1 MPDTNKVFQT
11 RIQLKYDTYA
21 NWSRNNPILKAGEMA
36 IATVATGEQSMTN
49 LPNIVLKVGDGVSH
63 YNDLKFVSALAA
75 DVPGWAKESS
85 KPVYA
90 ASEITGLADYIAE
103 HSDFDTDTDT
113 QYRLVAVSGA
123 TYKYQLQSCTFANNA
138 WGDWANVDGQVID
151 FSGADTRLKSLEN
164 TVSGLTGASGGIQEA
179 INTAIQGLHTPEAG
193 VKGSGNGVNVTVKQ
207 AAGIV
212 TGVTVSVDDNT
223 YDTYGAANTVKD
235 ELNPLIT
242 AAQAQ
247 ADKGVADAA
256 AAKKAAD
263 DASAKVDNSIAAL
276 DYSDYAAGEATGT
289 TVSFVGTIS
298 ETDGVISA
306 EKRDLVFASAYNP
319 ETNKAATLRDIT
331 TAVADLSGA
340 MHYVGKKEKL
350 PTDVSGYKAG
360 DVIIVKSKEYV
371 FDGTKFDELGDE
383 EAIRTALASLHNE
396 STNTFAG
403 KTVKKVTQTQ
413 GVVSVEYQD
422 ISINGTQ
429 VQVPKADGSEGTE
442 NLNARL
448 DAIKAGAS
456 AEVTALEE
464 KVTANTTAINVL
476 KGDVKVVGSIDQKID
491 TAIKTLNTPDVGVKG
506 SGNGVNV
513 TVKQDAGIVTG
524 VTVSVD
530 ANTYDVYGAASDV
543 LGKDSDAAGAAT
555 VHGAN
560 KAAAEA
566 KAAADA
572 ASAQIDTSI
581 NGLNGTVQ
589 ATALSTTDGSFG
601 VLTKVVEEAGVI
613 NQEKSAEIIL
623 HKVAKSGKIDDLGQ
637 TAYIVFDC
645 GSSSVNI

>member
-1 MPDTNKVFQT
+1 MPDINKVFQT

-21 NWSRNNPILKAGEMA
+21 NWSTNNPVLKAGEMA
-36 IATVATGEQSMTN
+36 IATVAAGEQEMSN
-49 LPNIVLKVGDGVSH
+49 LPNIVLKVGDGVH
-63 YNDLKFVSALAA
+63 PYNELNFVSALAA
-75 DVPGWAKESS
+75 DVHKWAKEKT

-103 HSDFDTDTDT
+103 RSDFDTDT

-123 TYKYQLQSCTFANNA
+123 TYKYQLQSRAYANGA
-138 WGDWANVDGQVID
+138 WGEWANVDGQVID
-151 FSGADTRLKSLEN
+151 FSGADTRLKSLED
-164 TVSGLTGASGGIQEA
+164 TVAGLTGDSGSIKEDITAA
-179 INTAIQGLHTPEAG
+179 INGLDSTKSQVAG
-193 VKGSGNGVNVTVKQ
+193 ADGLALEVVQENGLIKSISGSI
-207 AAGIV
+207 AAG
-212 TGVTVSVDDNT
+212 T
-223 YDTYGAANTVKD
+223 YDAAGAAQGVKD

-263 DASAKVDNSIAAL
+263 DASAKVDNSIAGL
-276 DYSDYAAGEATGT
+276 DYTAYAAGEATGT

-319 ETNKAATLRDIT
+319 ETNKAATVADIT
-331 TAVADLSGA
+331 TAVADLNGA
-340 MHYVGKKEKL
+340 MHYVGKEEKL
-350 PTDVSGYKAG
+350 PTDVSSYKAG
-360 DVIIVKSKEYV
+360 DVIIVGIKEYV

-383 EAIRTALASLHNE
+383 GAIGTALAGLHGE
-396 STNTFAG
+396 STNTAG
-403 KTVKKVTQTQ
+403 KTVKKVTQTN
-413 GVVSVEYQD
+413 GTVTVEYQD

-429 VQVPKADGSEGTE
+429 VQVPKADGTQGTE
-442 NLNARL
+442 TLNARL

-456 AEVTALEE
+456 SDVSKLAERVDANAAAIETLNGGIEVAGSVE
-464 KVTANTTAINVL
+464 K
-476 KGDVKVVGSIDQKID
+476 KID
-491 TAIKTLNTPDVGVKG
+491 TVVQTLHTPEAGVKG

-513 TVKQDAGIVTG
+513 TVKQAAGIVTG

-530 ANTYDVYGAASDV
+530 ANTYDAYGAADAV

-572 ASAQIDTSI
+572 ASAKVDNAV

-589 ATALSTTDGSFG
+589 ATALSATDGSFG

-613 NQEKSAEIIL
+613 NQEKSAEIVL

>member
-1 MPDTNKVFQT
+1 MPDINKVFQT

-21 NWSRNNPILKAGEMA
+21 NWSTNNPVLKAGEMA
-36 IATVATGEQSMTN
+36 IATVAAGEQEMSN
-49 LPNIVLKVGDGVSH
+49 LPNIVLKVGDGVH
-63 YNDLKFVSALAA
+63 PYNELNFVSALAA
-75 DVPGWAKESS
+75 DVHKWAKEKT

-103 HSDFDTDTDT
+103 RSDFDTDT

-123 TYKYQLQSCTFANNA
+123 TYKYQLQSRAYANGA
-138 WGDWANVDGQVID
+138 WGEWANVDGQVID
-151 FSGADTRLKSLEN
+151 FSGADTRLKSLED
-164 TVSGLTGASGGIQEA
+164 TVDGLTGASGGIQGA
-179 INTAIQGLHTPEAG
+179 IDTAIQGLNST
-193 VKGSGNGVNVTVKQ
+193 KSQ
-207 AAGIV
+207 AAGADGLALEVVQENGLIKSIS
-212 TGVTVSVDDNT
+212 GSIAAGT
-223 YDTYGAANTVKD
+223 YDAAGAAQGVKD
-235 ELNPLIT
+235 ELNPLI
-242 AAQAQ
+242 AAAKAQ
-247 ADKGVADAA
+247 ADKGVTDAA

-263 DASAKVDNSIAAL
+263 DASAKVDDSIHSL
-276 DYSDYAAGEATGT
+276 DYTAYAAGEATGT

-319 ETNKAATLRDIT
+319 ETNKAATVADIT
-331 TAVADLSGA
+331 TAVADLNGA

-360 DVIIVKSKEYV
+360 DVIIVNTKEYV

-383 EAIRTALASLHNE
+383 GAIGAALAGLHGE
-396 STNTFAG
+396 STNTAG
-403 KTVKKVTQTQ
+403 KTVKKVTQTN
-413 GVVSVEYQD
+413 GVVTVEYQD

-429 VQVPKADGSEGTE
+429 VQVPKADGSTGTE
-442 NLNARL
+442 TLNARL
-448 DAIKAGAS
+448 DAIKSGAASDVS
-456 AEVTALEE
+456 ALAQ
-464 KVTANTTAINVL
+464 KVNANTSAIE
-476 KGDVKVVGSIDQKID
+476 
-491 TAIKTLNTPDVGVKG
+491 TLNGGVGVAGSVEKKINDAVQTLHTPDVGVKG

-513 TVKQDAGIVTG
+513 TVKQASGIVTD

-555 VHGAN
+555 VYGAN
-560 KAAAEA
+560 KAAAA
-566 KAAADA
+566 AKKAADD
-572 ASAQIDTSI
+572 ASAQIDSSI
-581 NGLNGTVQ
+581 NSLNGTVQ
-589 ATALSTTDGSFG
+589 ATALSATDGSFG
-601 VLTKVVEEAGVI
+601 VLTKVVEENGII
-613 NQEKSAEIIL
+613 NQEKSAEIVL

>member
-1 MPDTNKVFQT
+1 MPDINKVFQT
-11 RIQLKYDTYA
+11 RIQLKYDTYE
-21 NWSRNNPILKAGEMA
+21 NWSRNNPVLKAGEMA
-36 IATVATGEQSMTN
+36 IATVASGERQDMTN
-49 LPNIVLKVGDGVSH
+49 LPNIVLKVGDGTSH
-63 YNDLKFVSALAA
+63 YNDLNFVSALAA
-75 DVPGWAKESS
+75 DVHKWAKEKT
-85 KPVYA
+85 KPVYD
-90 ASEITGLADYIAE
+90 ASEITGLQKFITDN
-103 HSDFDTDTDT
+103 SDFDTDT
-113 QYRLVAVSGA
+113 QYQLVAVSGA
-123 TYKYQLQSCTFANNA
+123 TYKYQLQSRAFANGA
-138 WGDWANVDGQVID
+138 WGEWANVDGQVID
-151 FSGADTRLKSLEN
+151 FSGADTRLKSLED
-164 TVSGLTGASGGIQEA
+164 TVAGLTGESGSIKEDITAA
-179 INTAIQGLHTPEAG
+179 INGLDST
-193 VKGSGNGVNVTVKQ
+193 KSQ
-207 AAGIV
+207 AAGADGLALEVVQENGLIKSIS
-212 TGVTVSVDDNT
+212 GSIAAGT
-223 YDTYGAANTVKD
+223 YDAAGAAKAVKD

-242 AAQAQ
+242 AAKAQ

-263 DASAKVDNSIAAL
+263 DASAKVDTRINSL
-276 DYSDYAAGEATGT
+276 DYSGYTAGEATGT

-319 ETNKAATLRDIT
+319 ETNKAATVADIT
-331 TAVADLSGA
+331 NAVADLNGA
-340 MHYVGKKEKL
+340 MHYVGKKAKV

-360 DVIIVKSKEYV
+360 DVIIVGIKEYV

-383 EAIRTALASLHNE
+383 GAIGAALAGLKGE
-396 STNTFAG
+396 STNTAG
-403 KTVKKVTQTQ
+403 KTVSKVTQTQ
-413 GVVSVEYQD
+413 GVVTVEYQD

-429 VQVPKADGSEGTE
+429 VQVPKADGTEGTE
-442 NLNARL
+442 TLNARL
-448 DAIKAGAS
+448 DAIKTGAAS
-456 AEVTALEE
+456 DVSKLAE
-464 KVTANTTAINVL
+464 KVNANTAAIE
-476 KGDVKVVGSIDQKID
+476 
-491 TAIKTLNTPDVGVKG
+491 TLNGGVEVAGSVEKKINDAVQTLHTPEAGVKG

-513 TVKQDAGIVTG
+513 TVKQAAGIVTG

-530 ANTYDVYGAASDV
+530 ANTYDAYGSAAAV
-543 LGKDSDAAGAAT
+543 LGKDTDAAGAAT

-572 ASAQIDTSI
+572 ASAKVDNAV

-613 NQEKSAEIIL
+613 NQEKSAEIVL

>member
-1 MPDTNKVFQT
+1 MPDINKVFQT

-21 NWSRNNPILKAGEMA
+21 NWSANNPILKAGEMA
-36 IATVATGEQSMTN
+36 IATVAAGEQEMTN
-49 LPNIVLKVGDGVSH
+49 LPNIVLKVGDGTSH

-75 DVPGWAKESS
+75 DVHEWAKAKT
-85 KPVYA
+85 KPVYD
-90 ASEITGLADYIAE
+90 ASEITGLQKFITDN
-103 HSDFDTDTDT
+103 SDFDTDT
-113 QYRLVAVSGA
+113 QYQLVAVSGA
-123 TYKYQLQSCTFANNA
+123 TYKYQLQSRAFANGA
-138 WGDWANVDGQVID
+138 WGEWANVDGQVID
-151 FSGADTRLKSLEN
+151 FSGADTRLKSLED
-164 TVSGLTGASGGIQEA
+164 TVASLTGASGGIQGA
-179 INTAIQGLHTPEAG
+179 INTAISGLNST
-193 VKGSGNGVNVTVKQ
+193 KSQ
-207 AAGIV
+207 AAGADGLALEV
-212 TGVTVSVDDNT
+212 VQENGVIKSISGSIAEGT
-223 YDTYGAANTVKD
+223 YDAAGSAQAVKD

-242 AAQAQ
+242 AAKAQ
-247 ADKGVADAA
+247 ADKGVTDAA

-263 DASAKVDNSIAAL
+263 DASAKVDDSIHSL
-276 DYSDYAAGEATGT
+276 DYTAYTAGEATGT

-319 ETNKAATLRDIT
+319 ETNKAATVADIT
-331 TAVADLSGA
+331 TAVADLNGA
-340 MHYVGKKEKL
+340 MHYVGKEAKV

-360 DVIIVKSKEYV
+360 DVIIVDTKEYV

-383 EAIRTALASLHNE
+383 GAIGAVLASLHNE
-396 STNTFAG
+396 STNTAG
-403 KTVKKVTQTQ
+403 KTVKTVTQAN
-413 GVVSVEYQD
+413 GVVTVEYQD

-429 VQVPKADGSEGTE
+429 VQVPKADGTEGTE
-442 NLNARL
+442 TLNARL

-456 AEVTALEE
+456 SDVSKLAQKVNANTAAIETLNGGAEVAGSVE
-464 KVTANTTAINVL
+464 KKINDAV
-476 KGDVKVVGSIDQKID
+476 Q
-491 TAIKTLNTPDVGVKG
+491 TLHTPDVGVKG

-513 TVKQDAGIVTG
+513 TVTQAAGIVTG

-530 ANTYDVYGAASDV
+530 ANTYDAYGSAAAV
-543 LGKDSDAAGAAT
+543 LGKDTDAATANTVYGAK
-555 VHGAN
+555 

-572 ASAQIDTSI
+572 ASKEAEATV

-589 ATALSTTDGSFG
+589 ATALSATDGSFG
-601 VLTKVVEEAGVI
+601 VLTKVVEEAGII
-613 NQEKSAEIIL
+613 NQEKSAEIML

>member
-1 MPDTNKVFQT
+1 MPDINKVFQT
-11 RIQLKYDTYA
+11 RIQLKYDTYE
-21 NWSRNNPILKAGEMA
+21 NWSRNNPVLKAGEMA
-36 IATVATGEQSMTN
+36 IATVAAGEQQMSN
-49 LPNIVLKVGDGVSH
+49 LPNIVLKVGDGTSH
-63 YNDLKFVSALAA
+63 YNDLHFVSALAA
-75 DVPGWAKESS
+75 DVHDWAKAKT
-85 KPVYA
+85 KPVYD
-90 ASEITGLADYIAE
+90 ASEITGLQKFITDN
-103 HSDFDTDTDT
+103 SDFDTDT
-113 QYRLVAVSGA
+113 QYQLVAVSGA
-123 TYKYQLQSCTFANNA
+123 TYKYQLQSRAFANGA
-138 WGDWANVDGQVID
+138 WGEWANVDGQVID
-151 FSGADTRLKSLEN
+151 FSGADTRLKSLED
-164 TVSGLTGASGGIQEA
+164 TVAGLTGESGSIKEDITAA
-179 INTAIQGLHTPEAG
+179 INGLDST
-193 VKGSGNGVNVTVKQ
+193 KRQ
-207 AAGIV
+207 AAGADGLALEVVQENGLIKSIS
-212 TGVTVSVDDNT
+212 GSIAAGT
-223 YDTYGAANTVKD
+223 YDAAGAAQGVKD

-263 DASAKVDNSIAAL
+263 DASAKVDTRINSL
-276 DYSDYAAGEATGT
+276 DYSGYTAGEATGT

-319 ETNKAATLRDIT
+319 ETNKAATVADIT
-331 TAVADLSGA
+331 TAVAGLNGA
-340 MHYVGKKEKL
+340 MHYVGKEEKL
-350 PTDVSGYKAG
+350 PTDVSSYKAG
-360 DVIIVKSKEYV
+360 DVIIVGIKEYV

-383 EAIRTALASLHNE
+383 GAIGTALASLTGE
-396 STNTFAG
+396 SANTSAG
-403 KTVKKVTQTQ
+403 KTVASVSQANGKVTVT
-413 GVVSVEYQD
+413 YQD

-429 VQVPKADGSEGTE
+429 VQVPKADGTEGTE
-442 NLNARL
+442 TLNARL
-448 DAIKAGAS
+448 DAIKAGAAS
-456 AEVTALEE
+456 DVSELAKKVNANTAAIETLNGGAEVTGSVEKKINDAL
-464 KVTANTTAINVL
+464 
-476 KGDVKVVGSIDQKID
+476 Q
-491 TAIKTLNTPDVGVKG
+491 TLHTPEAGVKG

-513 TVKQDAGIVTG
+513 TVKQAAGIVTG

-530 ANTYDVYGAASDV
+530 ANTYDAYGSAAAV
-543 LGKDSDAAGAAT
+543 LGKDTDAATANTVYGAK
-555 VHGAN
+555 

-572 ASAQIDTSI
+572 ASKEAEATI

-613 NQEKSAEIIL
+613 NQEKSAEIVL

>member
-1 MPDTNKVFQT
+1 MPDINKVFQT
-11 RIQLKYDTYA
+11 RIQLKYDTYK
-21 NWSRNNPILKAGEMA
+21 NWSTNNPVLKAGEMA
-36 IATVATGEQSMTN
+36 IATVAANEQAMTN
-49 LPNIVLKVGDGVSH
+49 LPNVVLKVGDGTSH

-75 DVPGWAKESS
+75 DVHEWAKAGT
-85 KPVYA
+85 KPVYD
-90 ASEITGLADYIAE
+90 ASEITGLKKFITDN
-103 HSDFDTDTDT
+103 SDFDTDT
-113 QYRLVAVSGA
+113 QYQLVAVSGA
-123 TYKYQLQSCTFANNA
+123 TYKYQLQSRAFANGA
-138 WGDWANVDGQVID
+138 WGKWANVDGQVID
-151 FSGADTRLKSLEN
+151 FSGADTRLKSLES
-164 TVSGLTGASGGIQEA
+164 TVAGLTGASGGIQEA
-179 INTAIQGLHTPEAG
+179 ITASINALDSTKSQVAGADGLALEVVQENG
-193 VKGSGNGVNVTVKQ
+193 LIKSISGSIAEGTYD
-207 AAGIV
+207 AAG
-212 TGVTVSVDDNT
+212 
-223 YDTYGAANTVKD
+223 AAKTVKD

-242 AAQAQ
+242 AAQTQ

-263 DASAKVDNSIAAL
+263 DASAKVDDAIAGL
-276 DYSDYAAGEATGT
+276 DYAAYAAGEATGT

-319 ETNKAATLRDIT
+319 ETNKAATVADIT
-331 TAVADLSGA
+331 TAVADLNGA

-360 DVIIVKSKEYV
+360 DVIIVGVKEYV

-383 EAIRTALASLHNE
+383 GAIGAALATLHSE
-396 STNTFAG
+396 STNTAG
-403 KTVKKVTQTQ
+403 KTVKKVTQAN
-413 GVVSVEYQD
+413 GVVTVEYQD
-422 ISINGTQ
+422 IAINGTQ
-429 VQVPKADGSEGTE
+429 VQVPKADGTEGTE
-442 NLNARL
+442 TLNARL
-448 DAIKAGAS
+448 DAIKAGAASDVSKLAERVDANAS
-456 AEVTALEE
+456 AIETLNGGVEVANSVE
-464 KVTANTTAINVL
+464 K
-476 KGDVKVVGSIDQKID
+476 KID
-491 TAIKTLNTPDVGVKG
+491 TVVKGLNTPEAGVKG

-513 TVKQDAGIVTG
+513 TVKQAAGIVTG

-530 ANTYDVYGAASDV
+530 ANTYDAYGAAAAV
-543 LGKDSDAAGAAT
+543 LGKDTDAAGAAT

-601 VLTKVVEEAGVI
+601 VLTKVVEEAGII
-613 NQEKSAEIIL
+613 NQDQSAEIVL

>member
-1 MPDTNKVFQT
+1 MPDINKVFQT

-21 NWSRNNPILKAGEMA
+21 NWSANNPILKAGEMA
-36 IATVATGEQSMTN
+36 IATVAAGEQSMTN
-49 LPNIVLKVGDGVSH
+49 LPNIVLKVGDGTSH

-75 DVPGWAKESS
+75 DVHEWAKAGT
-85 KPVYA
+85 KPVYD
-90 ASEITGLADYIAE
+90 ASEITGLQKFITDN
-103 HSDFDTDTDT
+103 SDFDTDT
-113 QYRLVAVSGA
+113 QYQLVAVSGA
-123 TYKYQLQSCTFANNA
+123 TYKYQLQSRAFANGA
-138 WGDWANVDGQVID
+138 WGEWANVDGQVID
-151 FSGADTRLKSLEN
+151 FSGADTRLKSLED
-164 TVSGLTGASGGIQEA
+164 TVSGLTGASGGIQGAITAA
-179 INTAIQGLHTPEAG
+179 INGLDST
-193 VKGSGNGVNVTVKQ
+193 KNQ
-207 AAGIV
+207 AAGADGLALEVVEENGLIKSIS
-212 TGVTVSVDDNT
+212 GSIAEGT
-223 YDTYGAANTVKD
+223 YDAAGAAQAVKD

-242 AAQAQ
+242 AAQTQ
-247 ADKGVADAA
+247 ADKGVTDAA

-263 DASAKVDNSIAAL
+263 DASAKVDSSIHSLNYAG
-276 DYSDYAAGEATGT
+276 YAAGEATGT

-298 ETDGVISA
+298 ETNGVISA

-319 ETNKAATLRDIT
+319 ETNKAATVADIT
-331 TAVADLSGA
+331 TAVADLNGA
-340 MHYVGKKEKL
+340 MHYVGKEEKL

-360 DVIIVKSKEYV
+360 DVIIVGIKEYV

-383 EAIRTALASLHNE
+383 GAIGAALAGLKGE
-396 STNTFAG
+396 STNTAG
-403 KTVKKVTQTQ
+403 KTVKKVTQAN
-413 GVVSVEYQD
+413 GVVTVEYQD

-429 VQVPKADGSEGTE
+429 VQVPKADGTEGTE
-442 NLNARL
+442 TLNARL

-456 AEVTALEE
+456 SDVSALAERVD
-464 KVTANTTAINVL
+464 ANASAIETLNGGIEVA
-476 KGDVKVVGSIDQKID
+476 GSVAKKID
-491 TAIKTLNTPDVGVKG
+491 TVVQTLHTPDAGVKG

-513 TVKQDAGIVTG
+513 TVKQASGIVTG

-530 ANTYDVYGAASDV
+530 ANTYDAYGAADAV
-543 LGKDSDAAGAAT
+543 LGKDTDAVGAAT

-572 ASAQIDTSI
+572 ASAKVDNAV

-589 ATALSTTDGSFG
+589 ATAISATDGSFG

-613 NQEKSAEIIL
+613 NQEKSTEIIL

>member
-21 NWSRNNPILKAGEMA
+21 NWSTNNPVLKAGEMA
-36 IATVATGEQSMTN
+36 IATVDSGVQSMTN
-49 LPNIVLKVGDGVSH
+49 LPNIVLKVGDGTSH

-75 DVPGWAKESS
+75 DVHGWAKAET

-103 HSDFDTDTDT
+103 RSDFDTDT
-113 QYRLVAVSGA
+113 QYQLVAVSGA
-123 TYKYQLQSCTFANNA
+123 TYKYQLQSRTFANGA
-138 WGDWANVDGQVID
+138 WGEWANVDGQVID
-151 FSGADTRLKSLEN
+151 FSGADTRLKSLED
-164 TVSGLTGASGGIQEA
+164 TVAGLTGASGGIQGA
-179 INTAIQGLHTPEAG
+179 INTAIQGLTG
-193 VKGSGNGVNVTVKQ
+193 TKSQ
-207 AAGIV
+207 AAGADGLALEVVQENGLI
-212 TGVTVSVDDNT
+212 TGISGSIAADT
-223 YDTYGAANTVKD
+223 YDAAGAAQAVKD

-242 AAQAQ
+242 AAKAQ
-247 ADKGVADAA
+247 ADKGVTDAA

-263 DASAKVDNSIAAL
+263 DASAKVDTRINSL
-276 DYSDYAAGEATGT
+276 DYTGYKAGEATGT

-331 TAVADLSGA
+331 TAVADLNGA

-383 EAIRTALASLHNE
+383 EAIRTALASLHSE

-442 NLNARL
+442 NLNNHL
-448 DAIKAGAS
+448 KAIKTSAS
-456 AEVTALEE
+456 SEVSALAERVD
-464 KVTANTTAINVL
+464 ANTNEITTL
-476 KGDVKVVGSIDQKID
+476 KGDVKVAGSIDQKID
-491 TAIKTLNTPDVGVKG
+491 TVVQTLHTPDVGVKG

-513 TVKQDAGIVTG
+513 TVKQAAGIVTD

-530 ANTYDVYGAASDV
+530 ANTYDAYGAADAV
-543 LGKDSDAAGAAT
+543 LGKDTDAAGAAT

-572 ASAQIDTSI
+572 ASAKADNAV

-613 NQEKSAEIIL
+613 NQEKSAEIVL

>member
-21 NWSRNNPILKAGEMA
+21 NWSTNNPILKAGEMA
-36 IATVATGEQSMTN
+36 IATVAAGEQEMSN
-49 LPNIVLKVGDGVSH
+49 LPNIVLKVGDGTSH

-75 DVPGWAKESS
+75 DVHEWAKAKT
-85 KPVYA
+85 KPVYD
-90 ASEITGLADYIAE
+90 ASEITGLQKFITDN
-103 HSDFDTDTDT
+103 SDFDTDT
-113 QYRLVAVSGA
+113 QYQLVAVSGA
-123 TYKYQLQSCTFANNA
+123 TYKYQLQSRAFANGA
-138 WGDWANVDGQVID
+138 WSEWANVDGQVID
-151 FSGADTRLKSLEN
+151 FSGADTRLKSLED
-164 TVSGLTGASGGIQEA
+164 TVTGLTGASGGIQGA
-179 INTAIQGLHTPEAG
+179 INTAIQGLNSTKSQSAG
-193 VKGSGNGVNVTVKQ
+193 ADGLALEVVQQNGLIKSISGSI
-207 AAGIV
+207 AAG
-212 TGVTVSVDDNT
+212 T
-223 YDTYGAANTVKD
+223 YDAAGAAQAVKD

-242 AAQAQ
+242 AAQTQ

-263 DASAKVDNSIAAL
+263 DASKKVDDSIHSL
-276 DYSDYAAGEATGT
+276 DYTAYAAGEATGT

-319 ETNKAATLRDIT
+319 ETNKAATVADIT
-331 TAVADLSGA
+331 TAVADLNGA
-340 MHYVGKKEKL
+340 MHYVGKEEKL

-360 DVIIVKSKEYV
+360 DVIIVGIKEYV

-383 EAIRTALASLHNE
+383 GAIGTALAGLHGE
-396 STNTFAG
+396 STNTAG
-403 KTVKKVTQTQ
+403 KTVKKVTQTN
-413 GVVSVEYQD
+413 GTVTVEYQD

-429 VQVPKADGSEGTE
+429 VQVPKADGTEGTE
-442 NLNARL
+442 TLNARL

-456 AEVTALEE
+456 SDVSKLAE
-464 KVTANTTAINVL
+464 KVNANTAAIE
-476 KGDVKVVGSIDQKID
+476 
-491 TAIKTLNTPDVGVKG
+491 TLNGGVEVAGSVEKKINDAVQTLHTPEAGVKG

-513 TVKQDAGIVTG
+513 TVKQAAGIVTG

-530 ANTYDVYGAASDV
+530 ANTYDAYGAADAV
-543 LGKDSDAAGAAT
+543 LGKDTDAAGAAT

-572 ASAQIDTSI
+572 ASKKVETSI
-581 NGLNGTVQ
+581 STLHGTVQ
-589 ATALSTTDGSFG
+589 ATALSATDGSFG
-601 VLTKVVEEAGVI
+601 VLTKVVEENGII
-613 NQEKSAEIIL
+613 NQEKSAEIVL

>member
-1 MPDTNKVFQT
+1 MPDINKVFQT

-21 NWSRNNPILKAGEMA
+21 NWSANNPILKAGEMA
-36 IATVATGEQSMTN
+36 IATVAAGEQSMTN
-49 LPNIVLKVGDGVSH
+49 LPNIVLKVGDGTSH

-75 DVPGWAKESS
+75 DVHEWAKAGT
-85 KPVYA
+85 KPVYD
-90 ASEITGLADYIAE
+90 ASEITGLQKFITDN
-103 HSDFDTDTDT
+103 SDFDTDT
-113 QYRLVAVSGA
+113 QYQLVAVSGA
-123 TYKYQLQSCTFANNA
+123 TYKYQLQSRAFANGA
-138 WGDWANVDGQVID
+138 WGEWANVDGQVID
-151 FSGADTRLKSLEN
+151 FSGADTRLKSLED
-164 TVSGLTGASGGIQEA
+164 TVSGLTGASGGIQGAITAA
-179 INTAIQGLHTPEAG
+179 INGLDST
-193 VKGSGNGVNVTVKQ
+193 KNQ
-207 AAGIV
+207 AAGADGLALEVVEENGLIKSIS
-212 TGVTVSVDDNT
+212 GSIAEGT
-223 YDTYGAANTVKD
+223 YDAAGAAQAVKD

-242 AAQAQ
+242 AAQTQ
-247 ADKGVADAA
+247 ADKGVTDAA

-263 DASAKVDNSIAAL
+263 DASAKVDSSIHSLNYAG
-276 DYSDYAAGEATGT
+276 YAAGEATGT

-298 ETDGVISA
+298 ETNGVISA

-319 ETNKAATLRDIT
+319 ETNKAATVADIT
-331 TAVADLSGA
+331 TAVADLNGA
-340 MHYVGKKEKL
+340 MHYVGKEEKL

-360 DVIIVKSKEYV
+360 DVIIVGIKEYV

-383 EAIRTALASLHNE
+383 GAIGAALAGLKGE
-396 STNTFAG
+396 STNTAG
-403 KTVKKVTQTQ
+403 KTVKKVTQAN
-413 GVVSVEYQD
+413 GVVTVEYQD

-429 VQVPKADGSEGTE
+429 VQVPKADGTEGTE
-442 NLNARL
+442 TLNARL

-456 AEVTALEE
+456 SDVSALAERVD
-464 KVTANTTAINVL
+464 ANASAIETLNGGIEVA
-476 KGDVKVVGSIDQKID
+476 GSVAKKID
-491 TAIKTLNTPDVGVKG
+491 TVVQTLHTPDAGVKG

-513 TVKQDAGIVTG
+513 TVKQASGIVTG

-530 ANTYDVYGAASDV
+530 ANTYDAYGAADAV
-543 LGKDSDAAGAAT
+543 LGKDTDAVGAAT

-572 ASAQIDTSI
+572 ASAKVDNAV

-589 ATALSTTDGSFG
+589 ATAISTTDGSFG

-613 NQEKSAEIIL
+613 NQEKSTEIIL

>member
-11 RIQLKYDTYA
+11 RIQLKYDTYK
-21 NWSRNNPILKAGEMA
+21 NWSTNNPILKAGEMA
-36 IATVATGEQSMTN
+36 IATVAAKEQAMTN
-49 LPNIVLKVGDGVSH
+49 LPNIVLKVGDGTSH

-75 DVPGWAKESS
+75 DVYDWAKADK
-85 KPVYA
+85 KPVYD
-90 ASEITGLADYIAE
+90 ASEITGLQKFITDN
-103 HSDFDTDTDT
+103 SDFDTDT

-123 TYKYQLQSCTFANNA
+123 TYKYQLQSRTYANGA
-138 WGDWANVDGQVID
+138 WGEWANVDDQIID
-151 FSGADTRLKSLEN
+151 FSGADTRLKSLES
-164 TVSGLTGASGGIQEA
+164 TVAGLTGASGGIQVAITDA
-179 INTAIQGLHTPEAG
+179 INGLDST
-193 VKGSGNGVNVTVKQ
+193 KSQ
-207 AAGIV
+207 AAGADGLALEVVQENGLIKSIS
-212 TGVTVSVDDNT
+212 GSIAAGT
-223 YDTYGAANTVKD
+223 YDAAGAAKAVKD

-263 DASAKVDNSIAAL
+263 DASAKVDDSIHSL
-276 DYSDYAAGEATGT
+276 DYTAYAAGEATGT

-319 ETNKAATLRDIT
+319 ETNKAATVADIT
-331 TAVADLSGA
+331 TAVADLNGA
-340 MHYVGKKEKL
+340 MHYVGKEEKL
-350 PTDVSGYKAG
+350 PTDVSSYKAG
-360 DVIIVKSKEYV
+360 DVIIVGIKEYV

-383 EAIRTALASLHNE
+383 GAIGTALAGLHGE
-396 STNTFAG
+396 STNTAG
-403 KTVKKVTQTQ
+403 KTVKKVTQTN
-413 GVVSVEYQD
+413 GTVTVEYQD

-442 NLNARL
+442 TLNARL
-448 DAIKAGAS
+448 DAIKDGAS
-456 AEVTALEE
+456 SDVSKLAQRVD
-464 KVTANTTAINVL
+464 ANAAAIEILN
-476 KGDVKVVGSIDQKID
+476 GGVGVANSVENKID
-491 TAIKTLNTPDVGVKG
+491 TVVKTLHTPDVGVKG

-513 TVKQDAGIVTG
+513 TVKQAAGIVTG

-530 ANTYDVYGAASDV
+530 ANTYDAYGSAAAV
-543 LGKDSDAAGAAT
+543 LGKDTDAATANTVYGAK
-555 VHGAN
+555 

-572 ASAQIDTSI
+572 ADAKVDNAV

-589 ATALSTTDGSFG
+589 ATALSATDGSFG
-601 VLTKVVEEAGVI
+601 VLTKVVEEAGII
-613 NQEKSAEIIL
+613 NQQKSAEIVL

>member
-1 MPDTNKVFQT
+1 MPDINKVFQT
-11 RIQLKYDTYA
+11 RIQLKYDTYK
-21 NWSRNNPILKAGEMA
+21 NWSTNNPILKAGEMA
-36 IATVATGEQSMTN
+36 IATVAAKEQAMTN
-49 LPNIVLKVGDGVSH
+49 LPNIVLKVGDGTSH

-75 DVPGWAKESS
+75 DVYDWAKADK
-85 KPVYA
+85 KPVYD
-90 ASEITGLADYIAE
+90 ASEITGLQKFITDN
-103 HSDFDTDTDT
+103 SDFDTDT

-123 TYKYQLQSCTFANNA
+123 TYKYQLQSRTYANGA
-138 WGDWANVDGQVID
+138 WGEWANVDDQIID
-151 FSGADTRLKSLEN
+151 FSGADTRLKSLES
-164 TVSGLTGASGGIQEA
+164 TVAGLTGASGGIQVAITDA
-179 INTAIQGLHTPEAG
+179 INGLDST
-193 VKGSGNGVNVTVKQ
+193 KSQ
-207 AAGIV
+207 AAGADGLALEVVQENGVI
-212 TGVTVSVDDNT
+212 TGISGSITAGT
-223 YDTYGAANTVKD
+223 YDAAGAAQGVKD

-263 DASAKVDNSIAAL
+263 DASAKVDDSIHSL
-276 DYSDYAAGEATGT
+276 DYTAYAAGEATGT

-319 ETNKAATLRDIT
+319 ETNKAATVADIT
-331 TAVADLSGA
+331 TAVADLNGA
-340 MHYVGKKEKL
+340 MHYVGKEEKL
-350 PTDVSGYKAG
+350 PTDVSSYKAG
-360 DVIIVKSKEYV
+360 DVIIVGIKEYV

-383 EAIRTALASLHNE
+383 GAIGTALAGLHGE
-396 STNTFAG
+396 STNTAG
-403 KTVKKVTQTQ
+403 KTVKKVTQTN
-413 GVVSVEYQD
+413 GTVTVEYQD

-442 NLNARL
+442 TLNARL
-448 DAIKAGAS
+448 DAIKDGAS
-456 AEVTALEE
+456 SDVSKLAQRVD
-464 KVTANTTAINVL
+464 ANAAAIEILN
-476 KGDVKVVGSIDQKID
+476 GGVGVANSVENKID
-491 TAIKTLNTPDVGVKG
+491 TVVKTLHTPDVGVKG

-513 TVKQDAGIVTG
+513 TVKQAAGIVTG

-530 ANTYDVYGAASDV
+530 ANTYDAYGSAAAV
-543 LGKDSDAAGAAT
+543 LGKDTDAATANTVYGAK
-555 VHGAN
+555 

-572 ASAQIDTSI
+572 ADAKVDNAV

-589 ATALSTTDGSFG
+589 ATALSATDGSFG
-601 VLTKVVEEAGVI
+601 VLTKVVEEAGII
-613 NQEKSAEIIL
+613 NQQKSAEIVL

>member
-1 MPDTNKVFQT
+1 MPDINKVFQT

-21 NWSRNNPILKAGEMA
+21 NWSANNPVLKAGEMA
-36 IATVATGEQSMTN
+36 IATVAAGEQAMTN
-49 LPNIVLKVGDGVSH
+49 LPNIVLKVGDGTSH

-75 DVPGWAKESS
+75 DVHEWAKAST
-85 KPVYA
+85 KPVYKA
-90 ASEITGLADYIAE
+90 EEITGLADYIAE
-103 HSDFDTDTDT
+103 RSDFDTDT
-113 QYRLVAVSGA
+113 QYQLVAVSGA
-123 TYKYQLQSCTFANNA
+123 TYKYQLQSRAFANGA
-138 WGDWANVDGQVID
+138 WGEWANVDGQVID
-151 FSGADTRLKSLEN
+151 FSGADTRLKSLED
-164 TVSGLTGASGGIQEA
+164 TVASLTGESGGIKGA
-179 INTAIQGLHTPEAG
+179 ITAAIDALDST
-193 VKGSGNGVNVTVKQ
+193 KSQ
-207 AAGIV
+207 AAGADGLALEIV
-212 TGVTVSVDDNT
+212 QENGAIKSISGSIAAGT
-223 YDTYGAANTVKD
+223 YDAAGAAKAVKD

-242 AAQAQ
+242 AAKTQ

-263 DASAKVDNSIAAL
+263 DASAKVDTRINSL
-276 DYSDYAAGEATGT
+276 DYTGYKAGEATGT

-319 ETNKAATLRDIT
+319 ETNKAATVADIT
-331 TAVADLSGA
+331 TAVAGLNGA
-340 MHYVGKKEKL
+340 MHYVGKEDEV

-360 DVIIVKSKEYV
+360 DVIIVGIKEYV

-383 EAIRTALASLHNE
+383 GAIGTALATLHSE
-396 STNTFAG
+396 STNTAG
-403 KTVKKVTQTQ
+403 KTVKTVTETK
-413 GVVSVEYQD
+413 GIVTVEYQD

-442 NLNARL
+442 TLNARL

-456 AEVTALEE
+456 SEVSALAQ
-464 KVTANTTAINVL
+464 KVNANTAAIE
-476 KGDVKVVGSIDQKID
+476 
-491 TAIKTLNTPDVGVKG
+491 TLNGGVEVAGSVEKKINDAVQTLHTLEAGVKG

-513 TVKQDAGIVTG
+513 TVKQAAGIVTG

-530 ANTYDVYGAASDV
+530 ANTYDAYGAADAV
-543 LGKDSDAAGAAT
+543 LGKNTDAAGAAT

-613 NQEKSAEIIL
+613 NQQKSAEIVL

>member
-1 MPDTNKVFQT
+1 MPDINKVFQT

-21 NWSRNNPILKAGEMA
+21 NWSANNPILKAGEMA
-36 IATVATGEQSMTN
+36 IATVAAGEQSMTN
-49 LPNIVLKVGDGVSH
+49 LPNIVLKVGDGTSH

-75 DVPGWAKESS
+75 DVHEWAKAGT
-85 KPVYA
+85 KPVYD
-90 ASEITGLADYIAE
+90 ASEITGLQKFITDN
-103 HSDFDTDTDT
+103 SDFDTDT
-113 QYRLVAVSGA
+113 QYQLVAVSGA
-123 TYKYQLQSCTFANNA
+123 TYKYQLQSRAFANGA
-138 WGDWANVDGQVID
+138 WGEWANVDGQVID
-151 FSGADTRLKSLEN
+151 FSGADTRLKSLED
-164 TVSGLTGASGGIQEA
+164 TVSGLTGASGGIQGAITAA
-179 INTAIQGLHTPEAG
+179 INGLDST
-193 VKGSGNGVNVTVKQ
+193 KNQ
-207 AAGIV
+207 AAGADGLALEVVEENGLIKSIS
-212 TGVTVSVDDNT
+212 GSIAEGT
-223 YDTYGAANTVKD
+223 YDAAGAAQAVKD

-242 AAQAQ
+242 AAQTQ
-247 ADKGVADAA
+247 ADKGVTDAA

-263 DASAKVDNSIAAL
+263 DASAKVDSSIHSLNYAG
-276 DYSDYAAGEATGT
+276 YAAGEATGT

-298 ETDGVISA
+298 ETNGVISA

-319 ETNKAATLRDIT
+319 ETNKAATVADIT
-331 TAVADLSGA
+331 TAVADLNGA
-340 MHYVGKKEKL
+340 MHYVGKEEKL

-360 DVIIVKSKEYV
+360 DVIIVGIKEYV

-383 EAIRTALASLHNE
+383 GAIGAALASLTGE
-396 STNTFAG
+396 SNNTAG
-403 KTVKKVTQTQ
+403 KTVKKVTQTN
-413 GVVSVEYQD
+413 GAVTVEYQD

-429 VQVPKADGSEGTE
+429 VQVPKADGTE
-442 NLNARL
+442 ETETLNARL

-456 AEVTALEE
+456 SDVSALAERVDANASAIETLNGGI
-464 KVTANTTAINVL
+464 KVT
-476 KGDVKVVGSIDQKID
+476 GSVENKID
-491 TAIKTLNTPDVGVKG
+491 TVVQTLKTPDVGVKG

-513 TVKQDAGIVTG
+513 TVKQASGIVTG

-530 ANTYDVYGAASDV
+530 ANTYDAYGAADAV
-543 LGKDSDAAGAAT
+543 LGKDTDAVGAAT

-572 ASAQIDTSI
+572 ASAKVETSI

-589 ATALSTTDGSFG
+589 ATALSATDGSFG

-613 NQEKSAEIIL
+613 NQEKSTEIIL

>member
-1 MPDTNKVFQT
+1 MPDINKVFQT

-21 NWSRNNPILKAGEMA
+21 NWSANNPILKAGEMA
-36 IATVATGEQSMTN
+36 IATVAAGEQAMTN

-75 DVPGWAKESS
+75 DVHEWAKAGT
-85 KPVYA
+85 KPVYKA
-90 ASEITGLADYIAE
+90 EEITGLADYIAE
-103 HSDFDTDTDT
+103 RSDFDTDT
-113 QYRLVAVSGA
+113 QYQLVAVSGA
-123 TYKYQLQSCTFANNA
+123 TYKYQLQSRAYANGA
-138 WGDWANVDGQVID
+138 WGEWANVDGQVID
-151 FSGADTRLKSLEN
+151 FSGADTRLKSLED
-164 TVSGLTGASGGIQEA
+164 TVAGLTGVSGGIQDA
-179 INTAIQGLHTPEAG
+179 INTAISGLNST
-193 VKGSGNGVNVTVKQ
+193 KNQ
-207 AAGIV
+207 AAGADGLALEVVQENGVI
-212 TGVTVSVDDNT
+212 TGISGSIAAGT
-223 YDTYGAANTVKD
+223 YDAAGAAKAVKD

-242 AAQAQ
+242 AAKAQ

-263 DASAKVDNSIAAL
+263 DASAKVDSSINSL
-276 DYSDYAAGEATGT
+276 DYTAYAAGEATGT

-319 ETNKAATLRDIT
+319 ETNKAATVADIT
-331 TAVADLSGA
+331 TAVADLNGA
-340 MHYVGKKEKL
+340 MHYVGKKDDV

-360 DVIIVKSKEYV
+360 DVIIVGIKEYV
-371 FDGTKFDELGDE
+371 FDGTKFDQLGDE
-383 EAIRTALASLHNE
+383 GAIGTALAGLHGE
-396 STNTFAG
+396 STNTAG
-403 KTVKKVTQTQ
+403 KTVSKVTQTN
-413 GVVSVEYQD
+413 GVVTVEYQD

-442 NLNARL
+442 TLNARL
-448 DAIKAGAS
+448 DAIKAGAASDVSKLAERVDANAS
-456 AEVTALEE
+456 AIETLNGGVEVAGSVE
-464 KVTANTTAINVL
+464 K
-476 KGDVKVVGSIDQKID
+476 KID
-491 TAIKTLNTPDVGVKG
+491 TALQTLHTPDVGVKG

-513 TVKQDAGIVTG
+513 TVKQAAGIVTD

-530 ANTYDVYGAASDV
+530 ANTYDAYGAADAV
-543 LGKDSDAAGAAT
+543 LGKDTDAAGAAT

-572 ASAQIDTSI
+572 ASKKVETSI

-589 ATALSTTDGSFG
+589 ATALSATDGSFG

-613 NQEKSAEIIL
+613 NQQKSTEIVL